1 MDESV
6 RNNLTSP
13 GIWTRLLYMVLFAII
28 FSLAEFI
35 FACTVVFQFF
45 AVLLTGH
52 ANEPVLKFGNN
63 LSSYLYQVVRYQTF
77 NSEER
82 PFPFSDWPD
91 EQLAADNIWT
101 EAAVHAAASSPDT
114 TATPV
119 APAAPSEPP
128 PPQTQAES
136 QQNVE
141 PGGQKSDEDRIG

>member
-13 GIWTRLLYMVLFAII
+13 GIWTRALYMVLFAII
-28 FSLAEFI
+28 FSLTEFI
-35 FACTVVFQFF
+35 FACTVLFQFF

-63 LSSYLYQVVRYQTF
+63 LSRYLYQVISYQTF

-91 EQLAADNIWT
+91 EQQAPDNVWT
-101 EAAVHAAASSPDT
+101 EAAVHAAASSPES
-114 TATPV
+114 TP
-119 APAAPSEPP
+119 ASPAAPSEPP
-128 PPQTQAES
+128 APQVQAES
-136 QQNVE
+136 QQDVE